1 MFKLLAL
8 YKTPADP
15 AHFLA
20 HYKTTHMPLVQ
31 KIPGLAKAEITKLS
45 PAVVGEQGNF
55 LIAEMYFNDE
65 ASCKAA
71 MRSAEFAA
79 CGKDLANFAEG
90 LCTVMK
96 GEVLNL

>member
-15 AHFLA
+15 DHFLA
-20 HYKTTHMPLVQ
+20 HYKTTHMPLVN

-55 LIAEMYFNDE
+55 LIADMYFNDE

-71 MRSAEFAA
+71 MRSPEFAA

-96 GEVLNL
+96 GEVLKL